1 LWGQTVDE
9 FTERVVRP
17 YLRHRGEDDT
27 ITLHEFIGATF
38 ASEDDDEG
46 AGVATA
52 NSIIRNLAATLER
65 GSFVLVVAAPQV
77 PAGVERALE
86 YLNAQ
91 GLKLYTLEVDYFR
104 RQLENGQVECFVP
117 RLSVRP
123 SVATSPRTSAAV
135 PLERDD
141 FLRALNEDVSPVI
154 AAALDAVEEAGARV
168 GWNSFGATIK
178 VALENTRQVGLVD
191 KKGLA
196 ITTVPP
202 KGFPPAPFDR
212 ARERLSTIEAGV
224 AGWDGKFHRFAFTEL
239 TPEQLQR
246 ATDALVD
253 LCRELAEQVTWKELP
268 VPHEERFTRNDY
280 NLWLRAAPGLE
291 PYRAQFL
298 RGVIARLPDGDEL
311 PIQFAPLASDQPGWK
326 PQLVDPAGAWPIGD
340 NTGQYRIVVTAIGAA
355 G

>member
-1 LWGQTVDE
+1 
-9 FTERVVRP
+9 
-17 YLRHRGEDDT
+17 
-27 ITLHEFIGATF
+27 
-38 ASEDDDEG
+38 
-46 AGVATA
+46 
-52 NSIIRNLAATLER
+52 
-65 GSFVLVVAAPQV
+65 
-77 PAGVERALE
+77 
-86 YLNAQ
+86 
-91 GLKLYTLEVDYFR
+91 
-104 RQLENGQVECFVP
+104 
-117 RLSVRP
+117 
-123 SVATSPRTSAAV
+123 
-135 PLERDD
+135 
-141 FLRALNEDVSPVI
+141 
-154 AAALDAVEEAGARV
+154 
-168 GWNSFGATIK
+168 
-178 VALENTRQVGLVD
+178 
-191 KKGLA
+191 
-196 ITTVPP
+196 
-202 KGFPPAPFDR
+202 
-212 ARERLSTIEAGV
+212 V